1 MLVEYILNFITLETH
16 FIVVA
21 MATYFPPRFLWKM
34 KKFQINPSFFLKLFL
49 KQELKKISRMF
60 IKRFT
65 HIMVAMATYFPQNFC
80 EKLNQLPIFFIIIFK
95 IRIIKKL
102 SGKFTKCFTHII
114 MVAMVTYFFQ
124 NFCEKLNFSNQAHC
138 FFILFL
144 KQEF

>member
-1 MLVEYILNFITLETH
+1 
-16 FIVVA
+16 
-21 MATYFPPRFLWKM
+21 
-34 KKFQINPSFFLKLFL
+34 
-49 KQELKKISRMF
+49 
-60 IKRFT
+60 
-65 HIMVAMATYFPQNFC
+65 MVAMATYFPQNFC